1 MATAGAV
8 VVPTAPATEV
18 AVAVSQKNRKVLT
31 LSFTDDAATDECI
44 RPAAHVVFG
53 LFLRDAVMV
62 HENGGTVG
70 DGEILPAEGSP
81 QQQGSGVK
89 GNDLGHV
96 GLGLALLDDE
106 VLAGYLADLVVV
118 FDAHDVFVFLVLEWR
133 KYRQIPLI
141 TKRI

>member
-1 MATAGAV
+1 
-8 VVPTAPATEV
+8 
-18 AVAVSQKNRKVLT
+18 
-31 LSFTDDAATDECI
+31 
-44 RPAAHVVFG
+44 
-53 LFLRDAVMV
+53 MV
-62 HENGGTVG
+62 HEDGGTVG

-118 FDAHDVFVFLVLEWR
+118 FDALSLMRMMFLSF
-133 KYRQIPLI
+133 
-141 TKRI
+141 

>member
-1 MATAGAV
+1 
-8 VVPTAPATEV
+8 
-18 AVAVSQKNRKVLT
+18 
-31 LSFTDDAATDECI
+31 
-44 RPAAHVVFG
+44 
-53 LFLRDAVMV
+53 MV
-62 HENGGTVG
+62 HEDGGTVG

-118 FDAHDVFVFLVLEWR
+118 FDALMRMMFLSF
-133 KYRQIPLI
+133 
-141 TKRI
+141 